1 MKRILKIRIPV
12 TQLEVVFKGMDDALD
27 LAEVLLDLERQLNN
41 LKIVSEVKGIG
52 MYPRF
57 HLGGNPY
64 EYKTISYGD
73 TTLQGRAHD
82 TADKSKGIRVSAR
95 QRKDSGVP
103 EDVKVQSREGP
114 IVSEEVRIAYIKK
127 MIGHYE
133 SGLLIGREVLEA
145 ITATLE
151 APLARVKIAL
161 EKEK

>member
-12 TQLEVVFKGMDDALD
+12 TQLEVIFKDMNIECESD
-27 LAEVLLDLERQLNN
+27 LAEIILDLERQLNN
-41 LKIVSEVKGIG
+41 LKLISEVRPIG
-52 MYPRF
+52 VYPRF
-57 HLGGNPY
+57 HLGGDY
-64 EYKTISYGD
+64 EILCASD

-82 TADKSKGIRVSAR
+82 TTYKQHELRVSAR

-145 ITATLE
+145 ITVTLE
-151 APLARVKIAL
+151 APIARVKIAL
-161 EKEK
+161 AKEGK